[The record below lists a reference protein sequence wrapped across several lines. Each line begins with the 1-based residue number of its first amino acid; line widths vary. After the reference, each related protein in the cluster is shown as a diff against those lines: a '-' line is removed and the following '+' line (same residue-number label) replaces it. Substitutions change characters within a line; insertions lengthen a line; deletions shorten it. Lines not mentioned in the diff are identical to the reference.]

1 VQAALRFILQN
12 LPDVCDTK
20 GFETLC
26 NRNPELM
33 SEIYDRAKQRNELY
47 YGAITTTL
55 PEDDVKPEDA
65 KFSYPFPWKHVFVM
79 LTILALYFAV
89 QDRTKAMSNIT
100 PALNLLSILVVV
112 GYAMYSLKD

>member
-1 VQAALRFILQN
+1 LRFILQH

-33 SEIYDRAKQRNELY
+33 TEIYDRAKQRNELY
-47 YGAITTTL
+47 YGTITAPV
-55 PEDDVKPEDA
+55 PEDESKPEDA

-79 LTILALYFAV
+79 LVILALYIMV

-100 PALNLLSILVVV
+100 PALNLISIIVVV
-112 GYAMYSLKD
+112 GYALYSLKD